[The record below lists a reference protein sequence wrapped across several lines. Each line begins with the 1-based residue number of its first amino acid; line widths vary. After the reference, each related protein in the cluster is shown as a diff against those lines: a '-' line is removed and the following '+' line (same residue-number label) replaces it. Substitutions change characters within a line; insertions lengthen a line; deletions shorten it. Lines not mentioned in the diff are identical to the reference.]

1 VSVEQL
7 IKSGFSR
14 VGIVHVR
21 SALNP
26 FLWSFSWSLIFLG
39 FAAVFREDPLAKY
52 MLLCLAAVPMFVT
65 MVIGCFFAI
74 KSPDRLQSEEYRLR
88 QRALQ
93 ILQKRGSATEVVEVV
108 NEVPQ
113 LRIETRQPSDKG
125 PLEREL

>member
-1 VSVEQL
+1 MSVDHL

-14 VGIVHVR
+14 VGVVHVR

-26 FLWSFSWSLIFLG
+26 FLWSFSWSLVFLG

-52 MLLCLAAVPMFVT
+52 VLLSLSAVPMIVT
-65 MVIGCFFAI
+65 MPIGCFFAI
-74 KSPDRLQSEEYRLR
+74 KNPDRLQSEEYRLR

-108 NEVPQ
+108 NDIPQ
-113 LRIETRQPSDKG
+113 LRIETRQPSDKEA
-125 PLEREL
+125 PESEL